1 MSTSLSNKHA
11 EPMVIRKYTR
21 PFGFPCYVALITG
34 DDLNDLDEVVNK
46 YNEQWPEQKRGLQD
60 LRNYFGGMTEMLV
73 EHYPRAEGIAVCS
86 FADKAVISS
95 LWGDFMVHG
104 QCRLE
109 YFSLLNMTTQV

>member
-46 YNEQWPEQKRGLQD
+46 YNEQWPEQKRGIQD

-73 EHYPRAEGIAVCS
+73 EHYKRAEGISVVA

-95 LWGDFMVHG
+95 LWGDCMVH
-104 QCRLE
+104 LAVKNE
-109 YFSLLNMTTQV
+109 LFMLLNMTTLV